1 MSPPIGH
8 DTPGASMSN
17 IPSELRYSESH
28 EWARKEADGTVA
40 IGITDHAQKALGD
53 IVFVECP
60 ASGRTLQ
67 AGDPFGVVESV
78 KAATD
83 LYVPLDGEVIAVN
96 EEVSESPELIN
107 DEPYDTWLVKL
118 KPSNAAAYDKLLDA
132 IGYKALIEE

>member
-1 MSPPIGH
+1 
-8 DTPGASMSN
+8 MSN

>member
-1 MSPPIGH
+1 
-8 DTPGASMSN
+8 MSN
-17 IPSELRYSESH
+17 IPSELRYTESH

-132 IGYKALIEE
+132 TGYKALIDG